1 MPRNP
6 HLTVQRGRHSPA
18 AVLPGRC
25 PEPQCLLE
33 RLGRPRGS
41 WRGRSL
47 AGPGARARAR
57 PRARLGQPRAPNQIS
72 LPREVRRRL
81 RFRAGS
87 RLPRS
92 MRHGRARAVRRP
104 AAGYRAERIPSSI
117 HRPRRPGLAGYVG
130 STAGAPAEPLS
141 SAPGTENVG
150 SVDVII
156 CYL

>member
-1 MPRNP
+1 MLRNP
-6 HLTVQRGRHSPA
+6 HLTVQQGRHSPA

-25 PEPQCLLE
+25 REPQCLLE
-33 RLGRPRGS
+33 WRGRPRGT
-41 WRGRSL
+41 WGGRSL
-47 AGPGARARAR
+47 AGPGARAR

-72 LPREVRRRL
+72 LPREVQRRL

-104 AAGYRAERIPSSI
+104 AAGYFAERIPSSI
-117 HRPRRPGLAGYVG
+117 QRPRGPGLVGYVG